1 MVNEHWSE
9 HLVISEMSL
18 DSVLVP
24 LVEDR
29 GQRVKRH
36 AEAKDRPI

>member
-18 DSVLVP
+18 DSGIVP
-24 LVEDR
+24 LV
-29 GQRVKRH
+29 GRVKCH